1 MRRRRLSSN
10 CIPHW
15 MTWRY
20 IRNNITWV
28 IWLVLYFVV
37 NIVLFVE
44 AAVRH
49 REGVRVLRLLLS
61 SYISV
66 HGYIPSSLMNVT
78 YSLSLSPFLL
88 LPPSPSPPSTPPTL
102 APSLVPFLLLPPSPS
117 PPSTPPTLAPSLVPL
132 HHPLLQLLPPLWF
145 LSTLHSSNSCPL
157 FGSSLLYTPPILA
170 PSLVPLHP
178 PLLQLLPP
186 LWFLSTLYSSNSC
199 PAHQLREQLLPLH
212 VVVDN
217 VSTLT
222 PRWWSF

>member
-78 YSLSLSPFLL
+78 YSLSLS
-88 LPPSPSPPSTPPTL
+88 
-102 APSLVPFLLLPPSPS
+102 PFLLLPPSPS